1 MADFEAIVKSEQ
13 NKLGRVLES
22 AQMYIDRDY
31 LAYLSAGDAVAVPQ
45 GQSDF
50 SQIRIIHLKKLV
62 YNAEDIHNQILSV
75 FHTLSGISQTC
86 FLLICGDGSETNIY
100 LGIYAPVDQPWLKMR

>member
-62 YNAEDIHNQILSV
+62 YNAEDIHNQI
-75 FHTLSGISQTC
+75 
-86 FLLICGDGSETNIY
+86 
-100 LGIYAPVDQPWLKMR
+100 

>member
-31 LAYLSAGDAVAVPQ
+31 PAYLSAGDTVAVPQ

-62 YNAEDIHNQILSV
+62 YNTEDIHNQILSV
-75 FHTLSGISQTC
+75 FSIP
-86 FLLICGDGSETNIY
+86 FLVLAR
-100 LGIYAPVDQPWLKMR
+100 LVFF